1 MYLFL
6 IFLNF
11 MFAIVFSWLSKVLVV
26 YATIVDN
33 TSIEYAYDRT
43 VPIPNTL
50 ASWFILRILDFRISF
65 LFVVVSTY
73 FSYIL
78 KVKVFEKGYRQ
89 IERIFVIAFGIFTFF
104 FSLIVYDRD
113 VAILDVFAFLFV
125 LIYVSAVYIPFLI
138 KAFSFYRKVE
148 ETKFQ
153 TAFLALS
160 IMSLSIL
167 LVFLNLLFDRL
178 VILITGV
185 GFTIFY
191 FLSWTCGII
200 AILGAYFGYIRPK
213 S

>member
-89 IERIFVIAFGIFTFF
+89 IERILVIAFGIFTFF